1 MWGNIADGRHD
12 ATVQAARPST
22 KLRAIVGR
30 EHESQ
35 LSDGDAA
42 DERVSASVSRREK
55 VDLRVRVRANARDM
69 RLCAPSIGKWA

>member
-1 MWGNIADGRHD
+1 MWGNIAGRRHD
-12 ATVQAARPST
+12 ATVRAARPST
-22 KLRAIVGR
+22 NLRAIAGR

-35 LSDGDAA
+35 LSDGDTA

-55 VDLRVRVRANARDM
+55 VDLGVAVRANARDM